1 MYKPSECM
9 LEKIEMVSLRVRDV
23 ARSAGWYKKHA
34 GLSILWNNGETAGLR
49 ANTGTVVVLVQADQR
64 IPFTKERIVHYTTP
78 DIYRVHQAMKSAGVM
93 VEEVKACN
101 HTGCFSFE
109 DPSGSRVMV
118 WTPIYFNSAADQH
131 AIQTLICT
139 VSEPVLV

>member
-1 MYKPSECM
+1 MNKPSECI
-9 LEKIEMVSLRVRDV
+9 LEKIEMISLRVRDA
-23 ARSAGWYKKHA
+23 ARSAEWYKKHA

-49 ANTGTVVVLVQADQR
+49 ANKGTVVVLVQADQQ

-78 DIYRVHQAMKSAGVM
+78 DIYRAHQAMEAAGVM
-93 VEEVKACN
+93 VEEVKTYN
-101 HTGCFSFE
+101 HTGCFAFE

-118 WTPIYFNSAADQH
+118 WTPIQFNSAADQQ